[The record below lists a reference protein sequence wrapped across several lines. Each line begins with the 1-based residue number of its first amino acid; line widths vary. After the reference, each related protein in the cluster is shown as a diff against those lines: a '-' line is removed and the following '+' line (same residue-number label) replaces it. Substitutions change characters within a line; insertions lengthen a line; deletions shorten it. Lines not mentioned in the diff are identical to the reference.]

1 MNNIDNSIKQLQQQV
16 NEINTH
22 VQAQQSVQVMS
33 VNPDEVRPEI
43 KYAVPKRDGFLP
55 LIDMFEPIVR
65 QIKKEFNLTAN
76 INDIWV
82 HINRK
87 MLADVPT
94 EDIEYISPF
103 NVVEYL
109 YNCIDN
115 NLNPLKTEIATYY
128 DAKKKSIKTQ
138 ILLEGYN
145 KIYAQNPLSNGVDY
159 EFGPVVDTE
168 FVLTT
173 WEWDPQKRKKV
184 ANSKTVVRPCPTSV
198 KCKVYR
204 KDMEHPTVAFAFID
218 DIGTTGAWQG
228 HPQQMMCNRAF
239 TRAVRM
245 AYNLEGT
252 SSEDVAEI
260 KQQNYVQENQVNTQ
274 QDAAF
279 DADTTVIING
289 MEQCKSFK
297 DLKEL
302 FTKHR
307 TTVDNM
313 PDQYRQRILLKLN
326 EMSAK
331 LKAVEQQ
338 SAVQPQV
345 QSQPQPQ
352 TVQQNVTEES
362 CTNNDLAKLDEAD
375 NQPAPIESNI
385 SNEEMIDNF
394 DFEQQIS

>member
-1 MNNIDNSIKQLQQQV
+1 
-16 NEINTH
+16 
-22 VQAQQSVQVMS
+22 
-33 VNPDEVRPEI
+33 
-43 KYAVPKRDGFLP
+43 
-55 LIDMFEPIVR
+55 
-65 QIKKEFNLTAN
+65 
-76 INDIWV
+76 
-82 HINRK
+82 
-87 MLADVPT
+87 
-94 EDIEYISPF
+94 
-103 NVVEYL
+103 
-109 YNCIDN
+109 
-115 NLNPLKTEIATYY
+115 
-128 DAKKKSIKTQ
+128 
-138 ILLEGYN
+138 
-145 KIYAQNPLSNGVDY
+145 
-159 EFGPVVDTE
+159 
-168 FVLTT
+168 
-173 WEWDPQKRKKV
+173 
-184 ANSKTVVRPCPTSV
+184 
-198 KCKVYR
+198 
-204 KDMEHPTVAFAFID
+204 
-218 DIGTTGAWQG
+218 
-228 HPQQMMCNRAF
+228 MMCNRAF

>member
-218 DIGTTGAWQG
+218 DRCLAGTPT
-228 HPQQMMCNRAF
+228 
-239 TRAVRM
+239 
-245 AYNLEGT
+245 
-252 SSEDVAEI
+252 
-260 KQQNYVQENQVNTQ
+260 
-274 QDAAF
+274 
-279 DADTTVIING
+279 AD
-289 MEQCKSFK
+289 
-297 DLKEL
+297 D
-302 FTKHR
+302 
-307 TTVDNM
+307 
-313 PDQYRQRILLKLN
+313 
-326 EMSAK
+326 
-331 LKAVEQQ
+331 
-338 SAVQPQV
+338 VQP
-345 QSQPQPQ
+345 SLYSCSTYGLQP
-352 TVQQNVTEES
+352 
-362 CTNNDLAKLDEAD
+362 
-375 NQPAPIESNI
+375 
-385 SNEEMIDNF
+385 
-394 DFEQQIS
+394 